1 MQKEH
6 LMSRGF
12 RKKVAKSIDPYLTAK
27 DYSLNSVHT
36 LYDLTYRK
44 VMGKWFIFIC
54 FQASALNSNGE
65 KGFYV
70 RTMRLAYD
78 RPNALEIRDAQGR
91 YIAGSLHSGIRP
103 DNSPLWSYAS
113 DEQLELALV
122 EIKHQL
128 DEHIPWLEDEAN
140 TLNYT

>member
-1 MQKEH
+1 
-6 LMSRGF
+6 MSRGF
-12 RKKVAKSIDPYLTAK
+12 RKKVAKSIDPYLTARG
-27 DYSLNSVHT
+27 YSLSSVHT

-70 RTMRLAYD
+70 PTMRLVFD
-78 RPNALEIRDAQGR
+78 RPNAHEIRDEQGR
-91 YIAGSLHSGIRP
+91 YIAGSLQGGIGRGY
-103 DNSPLWSYAS
+103 NPLWTYAS
-113 DEQLELALV
+113 DEQLELVLA

-128 DEHIPWLEDEAN
+128 DAHISWLEDEAS